1 VSECDVVLKR
11 PEEIGEKVPLSLHLL
26 VKNGVSVVGRLF
38 DCVGPYLADVS
49 VTLNDC
55 DDNTREVI
63 ESKCKDYAIPRCHFV
78 EVRAATHADL
88 YLLDVPETYRKG
100 RSLVGEVYQGPFTGG
115 KLLADWAT
123 ARNLSWDACAA
134 DWRLFLD
141 ADDVLDDPECLPG
154 LCRAL
159 DKRGIEVAS
168 SRYHYDHSQGG
179 RSRANAFRERL
190 ARNCSSIR
198 WHGCVHEQLVGY
210 VPGRVAHV
218 VGSLVAR
225 DLRDSSGAGIRVPGR
240 NLKVLYAVARAR
252 DFEVTPRHMVYL
264 AAEAKVAMPSLAV
277 KLAEMH
283 QECATWGEEKSWSAS
298 ILGEIYEEDGDYV
311 TAGRWYEHA
320 LSHHAGVMPAMRLA
334 RVRFR
339 QGNWEETIAAYQRGL
354 RNRSVGQF
362 LDGSEVYE
370 DATAILVAS
379 ALRKLGRFEE
389 AERLCAQARAKFPE
403 SPSLRDLEGNIR
415 RGAGRKET
423 RG

>member
-1 VSECDVVLKR
+1 MSDGDVVLKR
-11 PEEIGEKVPLSLHLL
+11 PEEIGEKVPLSLHLM
-26 VKNGVSVVGRLF
+26 VKNGASVVGRLL
-38 DCVGPYLADVS
+38 DCVGPYLADVA

-55 DDNTREVI
+55 DDDTRDVI
-63 ESKCKDYAIPRCHFV
+63 EAKCRDYVVPRAHFV
-78 EVRAATHADL
+78 EVRAATHPDL

-100 RSLVGEVYQGPFTGG
+100 RSLAGEVYQGPFTGG

-159 DKRGIEVAS
+159 DERGIEVAS
-168 SRYHYDHSQGG
+168 SRYHYDHARSG
-179 RSRANAFRERL
+179 RSRADAFRERL
-190 ARNCSSIR
+190 ARNRSSIR
-198 WHGCVHEQLVGY
+198 WHGCVHERLVGY

-218 VGSLVAR
+218 DGSLVAR
-225 DLRDSSGAGIRVPGR
+225 DLRDSTGDQIRVPGR

-264 AAEAKVAMPSLAV
+264 ATEAKVAMPSLAI

-283 QECATWGEEKSWSAS
+283 QSCATWGEEKAWSACL
-298 ILGEIYEEDGDYV
+298 LGEIYEEDGDYV
-311 TAGRWYEHA
+311 AAGRWYEHA
-320 LSHHAGVMPAMRLA
+320 LSQHAGVMSAMRLA

-339 QGNWEETIAAYQRGL
+339 QGNWEAAVEAYQRGL
-354 RNRSVGQF
+354 RNKSVGQF
-362 LDGSEVYE
+362 LDGSEVQE
-370 DATAILVAS
+370 DATAILAAS

-389 AERLCAQARAKFPE
+389 AERLCSQARAKFPE
-403 SPSLRDLEGNIR
+403 SSPLRDLEGNIQR
-415 RGAGRKET
+415 AGRKEKP
-423 RG
+423 